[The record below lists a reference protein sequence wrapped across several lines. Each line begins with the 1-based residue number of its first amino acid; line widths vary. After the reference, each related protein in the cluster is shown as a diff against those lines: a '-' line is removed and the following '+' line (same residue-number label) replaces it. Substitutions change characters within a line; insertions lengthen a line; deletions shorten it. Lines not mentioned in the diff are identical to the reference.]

1 MGLDIALGAV
11 ILIAAIRGW
20 LRGFVSQAVRLAGF
34 VGCFYLADVA
44 RDQARP
50 YVLDRFPKIEP
61 ELMDRLLWWV
71 CAVVCYVATVGL
83 VTLAIKLSRRPDP
96 SGSPGARRDNQFAGF
111 LFGAAKGALVAVFLA
126 AGVHKYARDVPPQA
140 EWLGRQL
147 EGSFA
152 LQWTQEHQPA
162 PRIWESPPVRR
173 FVEHIRRNGLGH
185 PATAE
190 PTDAPEDEPTE
201 LRAAS
206 DFRKPPP
213 LEWAAG
219 DDPDPDES
227 LDPHPELDLDPEFVE
242 ELEGYRADRSRR

>member
-20 LRGFVSQAVRLAGF
+20 LRGFVGQAVRIAGF

-44 RDQARP
+44 RDQTRP
-50 YVLDRFPKIEP
+50 YVLARLPKIEP
-61 ELMDRLLWWV
+61 ELVDRLLWWV

-83 VTLAIKLSRRPDP
+83 ITLAIKLSRRPDA
-96 SGSPGARRDNQFAGF
+96 SGSPGVRRDNQFAGF
-111 LFGAAKGALVAVFLA
+111 IFGAAKGALVAVFLA

-140 EWLGRQL
+140 EWIGRRL
-147 EGSFA
+147 EGSLA
-152 LQWTQEHQPA
+152 LQWTQEYQPA

-173 FVEHIRRNGLGH
+173 FVEHIRRNGLGQ
-185 PATAE
+185 PPSAE
-190 PTDAPEDEPTE
+190 PTAVPDDEPTE

-213 LEWAAG
+213 LEWAA
-219 DDPDPDES
+219 DEEPGPTFDS
-227 LDPHPELDLDPEFVE
+227 HPELDLDPEIVE
-242 ELEGYRADRSRR
+242 EFEGYKAERESR